1 MLKVII
7 PAFPRSG
14 TSFLAGLIVRMGFNP
29 GPEQWLKKSDQHNPL
44 GYYECMPLFNISRKI
59 LEKFEGDFFGNIPEL
74 PENWTNQLEN
84 EKQQILNIVNTG
96 KIEIFKDGPM
106 LIIADLYDEL
116 FPDAKW
122 IVIRRDIDETFKSRF
137 GKGIP
142 FEEWQK
148 ITGTRLNRWQQTRPF
163 FKALNLNYRDF
174 FADLTGTIEKISFF
188 LGIRLTGRQKQSCID
203 FFKPGQR
210 KKN

>member
-14 TSFLAGLIVRMGFNP
+14 TSFLTGIIVRMGYNP
-29 GPEQWLKKSDQHNPL
+29 GPVQWLKKSDQYNPL

-59 LEKFEGDFFGNIPEL
+59 LEKLGGDFFGNIPVL
-74 PENWTNQLEN
+74 PVNWTSQLEN
-84 EKQQILNIVNTG
+84 EKQQILSIVNSG

-122 IVIRRDIDETFKSRF
+122 IVIQRDISETFKSRF
-137 GKGIP
+137 GKEIS
-142 FEEWQK
+142 FDQWEK
-148 ITGTRLNRWQQTRPF
+148 ITAFRLARWQQTRPF
-163 FKALNLNYRDF
+163 SKSLNLNYKDF
-174 FADLTGTIEKISFF
+174 FIDLPGTIEKISSF
-188 LGIRLTGRQKQSCID
+188 LGIRLTRRQKKSCVD
-203 FFKPGQR
+203 FFKPGLR